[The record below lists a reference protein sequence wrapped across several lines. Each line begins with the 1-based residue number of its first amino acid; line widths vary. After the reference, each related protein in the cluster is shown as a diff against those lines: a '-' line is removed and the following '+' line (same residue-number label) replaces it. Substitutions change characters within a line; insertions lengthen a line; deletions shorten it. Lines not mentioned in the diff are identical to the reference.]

1 MQKEIKNN
9 KARKK
14 SGVGR
19 TVAVSKCVETVTVDL
34 EKPRK
39 KEEVAVIVVKVKGNK
54 NKKDNK
60 VMIEIIKK
68 NKVK

>member
-1 MQKEIKNN
+1 VQKEIKNN